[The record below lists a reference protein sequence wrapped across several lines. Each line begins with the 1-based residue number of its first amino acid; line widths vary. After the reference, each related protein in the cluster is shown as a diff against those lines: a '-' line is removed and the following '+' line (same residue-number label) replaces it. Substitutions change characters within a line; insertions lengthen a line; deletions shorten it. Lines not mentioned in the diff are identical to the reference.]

1 MDFQLPVQSVPI
13 TTNVVSS
20 KPAHVEVSSIQHY
33 VIAFVSDLR
42 QCRWFSH
49 DTPVTTTNKTDCH
62 DITEALLKVAL
73 NIIDTANILFSYL
86 YLIFHI
92 LYDHIFCILNKLVKG
107 DFPLFYED
115 RRHLLKINIIKTVFT
130 SDN

>member
-1 MDFQLPVQSVPI
+1 LPTPVP
-13 TTNVVSS
+13 
-20 KPAHVEVSSIQHY
+20 
-33 VIAFVSDLR
+33 
-42 QCRWFSH
+42 WFSPG
-49 DTPVTTTNKTDCH
+49 TPASSTTTTGRH
-62 DITEALLKVAL
+62 DIAEILLKVAL

-92 LYDHIFCILNKLVKG
+92 LYGHIFCILNKLVKG